1 MVLTVELQDRSR
13 SESREPI
20 ATRGDRRQP
29 RRIPAGPGL
38 LTTLR
43 GVTSHREKCQP
54 AVTPLFHLYP
64 TSESGTTTSC
74 TRRVHRSRGVQVAS
88 EPQGEFRT
96 RIASVLALVLMGAV
110 AYAQTVNT
118 NFDPSAPF
126 AMYRTYTWTSGT
138 PAPDPFI
145 QDRILVAVTEQL
157 VAKGMTQTAV
167 APNLVVATHVVTH
180 EQKKIVA
187 PGFGFGPW
195 GWGWG
200 GPGAMIDTYLQGTL
214 IVDLYDAKTRKMV
227 WRGVATDTVSD
238 NTSKNT
244 EHIDKAVGKMFETY
258 PPAE

>member
-1 MVLTVELQDRSR
+1 M
-13 SESREPI
+13 
-20 ATRGDRRQP
+20 
-29 RRIPAGPGL
+29 
-38 LTTLR
+38 
-43 GVTSHREKCQP
+43 
-54 AVTPLFHLYP
+54 
-64 TSESGTTTSC
+64 
-74 TRRVHRSRGVQVAS
+74 
-88 EPQGEFRT
+88 RT
-96 RIASVLALVLMGAV
+96 RIACVLALILMGAV
-110 AYAQTVNT
+110 AYAQKVNT
-118 NFDPSAPF
+118 DFDPSAPF
-126 AMYRTYTWTSGT
+126 ATYRTYTWTSGT

-238 NTSKNT
+238 KTSKNT
-244 EHIDKAVGKMFETY
+244 EHVDEAVGKMFEQY

>member
-1 MVLTVELQDRSR
+1 M
-13 SESREPI
+13 
-20 ATRGDRRQP
+20 
-29 RRIPAGPGL
+29 
-38 LTTLR
+38 
-43 GVTSHREKCQP
+43 K
-54 AVTPLFHLYP
+54 
-64 TSESGTTTSC
+64 
-74 TRRVHRSRGVQVAS
+74 
-88 EPQGEFRT
+88 T
-96 RIASVLALVLMGAV
+96 RIVSVLAFVLMGAV
-110 AYAQTVNT
+110 AHAQKVNT
-118 NFDPSAPF
+118 DFDSSAPF
-126 AMYRTYTWTSGT
+126 ATYRIYTWTSGT

-157 VAKGMTQTAV
+157 VAKGMTQSAV

-214 IVDLYDAKTRKMV
+214 IVDLYDAKTKKMV

-238 NTSKNT
+238 KRSQST
-244 EHIDKAVGKMFETY
+244 ERIDKAVGKMFEEY